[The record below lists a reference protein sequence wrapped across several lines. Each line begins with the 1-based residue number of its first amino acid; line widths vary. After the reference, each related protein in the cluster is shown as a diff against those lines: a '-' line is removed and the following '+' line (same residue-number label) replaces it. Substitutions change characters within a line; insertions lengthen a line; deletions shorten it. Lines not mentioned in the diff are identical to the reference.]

1 MKLLETTAEIM
12 LFYFAPLLGKSSPIY
27 AHYDPSIGH
36 EGVWLLKISNI
47 LKSRTALG

>member
-1 MKLLETTAEIM
+1 MKLLETTADMI

-47 LKSRTALG
+47 FKSRTTFG